1 MDEFGKM
8 ALRERQA
15 LRIARR
21 QRFWLH
27 FVVWVA
33 LSVFLV
39 IIWAA
44 DLTRGFP
51 WFLFPICG
59 WAVIVAAHAA
69 YAYVLKDP
77 EEILMEREKQIE
89 EEKQA

>member
-1 MDEFGKM
+1 MDEFGKL
-8 ALRERQA
+8 AIRERQA

-39 IIWAA
+39 IIWAV
-44 DLTRGFP
+44 TTHGFP

-59 WAVIVAAHAA
+59 WAVIVVAHAA
-69 YAYVLKDP
+69 YAYLLKDP

>member
-1 MDEFGKM
+1 MDEFGKL

-39 IIWAA
+39 IIWGV
-44 DLTRGFP
+44 TTHGFP
-51 WFLFPICG
+51 WFLFPICA

-69 YAYVLKDP
+69 YAYLLKDP

>member
-8 ALRERQA
+8 ALHERQA

-33 LSVFLV
+33 MSVFLIV
-39 IIWAA
+39 VWA
-44 DLTRGFP
+44 LTSRGYP
-51 WFLFPICG
+51 WPLIQIG
-59 WAVIVAAHAA
+59 AWAVIVAAHAA
-69 YAYVLKDP
+69 YAYLLRDP
-77 EEILMEREKQIE
+77 EEILIERERRAE
-89 EEKQA
+89 ETQEA

>member
-1 MDEFGKM
+1 MDEFGKL

-27 FVVWVA
+27 FVVWAA
-33 LSVFLV
+33 LSAFLV
-39 IIWAA
+39 IIWA
-44 DLTRGFP
+44 LTSHGGFP
-51 WFLFPICG
+51 WFIIPICAWG
-59 WAVIVAAHAA
+59 VIVAAHAA
-69 YAYVLKDP
+69 YAYLLKDP